1 MIQPLFTLAL
11 KTLMKKYT
19 CSEIRESRKFEVQK
33 IRQCMLN
40 NYKFEINYRTPNCCN
55 QLHYYTGSPQEILN
69 EIDSGGELW
78 EIGMK
83 DLNF

>member
-1 MIQPLFTLAL
+1 
-11 KTLMKKYT
+11 
-19 CSEIRESRKFEVQK
+19 
-33 IRQCMLN
+33 MLN
-40 NYKFEINYRTPNCCN
+40 NYKFEINYRTPDCCN

-69 EIDSGGELW
+69 EIDSGEELW